1 MSSEGGCAAATAAAD
16 AAATKDSEAYA
27 VASAAQH
34 THLGGIASG
43 GESMGAYHERQKT
56 ISFVRKPFPAIDSR
70 RLKDITSYFRLQNT
84 S

>member
-43 GESMGAYHERQKT
+43 GFQRTHGTMND
-56 ISFVRKPFPAIDSR
+56 RKPFPS
-70 RLKDITSYFRLQNT
+70 SENHFRP
-84 S
+84 